1 MPDSVTREEVQTL
14 VRNGSQLIEVLG
26 PRQYAEAHIAG
37 AINIPLPLIDHKT
50 SATLSHER
58 PVIVYCNDFL

>member
-26 PRQYAEAHIAG
+26 APAATAVRRRQSVPREKPPTVERRLCHG
-37 AINIPLPLIDHKT
+37 AT
-50 SATLSHER
+50 S
-58 PVIVYCNDFL
+58 

>member
-26 PRQYAEAHIAG
+26 PRQYAEAHIRRS
-37 AINIPLPLIDHKT
+37 D
-50 SATLSHER
+50 
-58 PVIVYCNDFL
+58 